1 MPSVL
6 SSNTIHLV
14 DESSIEREYKLTT
27 QKGGGEGAVSA
38 IKGQRGPPDNL
49 LV

>member
-14 DESSIEREYKLTT
+14 DESSIDREYKLTT
-27 QKGGGEGAVSA
+27 KGGRGGGGVGNKGAA
-38 IKGQRGPPDNL
+38 GPS
-49 LV
+49 